1 MFPHNPEASGKR
13 SVSASPWYP
22 VCNMVSLLQ
31 NNFLSSRNG
40 HSHLLPAELEREVQT
55 PQAGMQSHS

>member
-1 MFPHNPEASGKR
+1 MFPLSRRPQESGASQPHPGTL
-13 SVSASPWYP
+13 
-22 VCNMVSLLQ
+22 CNMVSLLQ
-31 NNFLSSRNG
+31 NNFLSPRNG